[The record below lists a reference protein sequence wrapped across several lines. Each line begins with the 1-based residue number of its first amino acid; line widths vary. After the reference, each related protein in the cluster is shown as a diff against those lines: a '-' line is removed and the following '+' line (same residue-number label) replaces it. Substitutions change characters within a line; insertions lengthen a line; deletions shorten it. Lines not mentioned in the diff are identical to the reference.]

1 MTVGGFARAKGQR
14 GERAVVK
21 LLQPIINSVYAE
33 FELEG
38 DQVPDLQRNQMQSH
52 KGGYDIVGLD
62 WLALEVKHQ
71 ETLNLNSWWLQAT
84 TQAKDSKIPVLIYK
98 QNRVKWRV
106 VMYGYLPVGGDWID
120 WPRTP
125 VDITL
130 EAFLVYFRLMVANE
144 LRVEKS

>member
-1 MTVGGFARAKGQR
+1 MSGGFARAKGQR
-14 GERAVVK
+14 AEREAVK
-21 LLQPIINSVYAE
+21 LLQPIIDSVYAE
-33 FELEG
+33 FG
-38 DQVPDLQRNQMQSH
+38 VDQVPDLQRNQMQSH

-71 ETLNLNSWWLQAT
+71 ETLLINQWWVQT
-84 TQAKDSKIPVLIYK
+84 ITQAGDSKVPVLIYK

-130 EAFLVYFRLMVANE
+130 ESFLIYFRLMVANE
-144 LRVEKS
+144 LRAEKS